1 MKNIISLTITII
13 ISFSMMSQDK
23 LIQID
28 KSSYYKDSKNVYF
41 VITNYLSNAPFFF
54 PSTSRS
60 EIPLATIK
68 NNGKLVDL
76 GPFNELGII
85 ITREEFEKKYRMS
98 ADGTYHQITSRFDT
112 HSTFAIKLPN
122 VTIESLKNFKLL
134 DKDYASIGDKIFLR
148 YDELKGVDTVTF
160 QLIHPGYNFFYSKD
174 KNSAFYY
181 DHKIIG
187 VDILSFEVRNR
198 LLSYDKNLP
207 FIKGAVLDNLDVK
220 SFRMRGNY
228 QRDANH
234 IWFEGSLL
242 DGIDIKTVEFL
253 IKSHRHLA
261 DYSDYI
267 IDKNSVFYQG
277 NRMLKADPKSFKV
290 IITSFFRGPLK
301 SYAIDNTHVY
311 SDGKIIKDADPK
323 TFKVIL
329 TEKGMKILNNK

>member
-1 MKNIISLTITII
+1 
-13 ISFSMMSQDK
+13 MMSQDQ

-41 VITNYLSNAPFFF
+41 VVTNYLSNAPFFF
-54 PSTSRS
+54 PSSRS
-60 EIPLATIK
+60 IIPLAAIK

-98 ADGTYHQITSRFDT
+98 ADGTYHQITSGFDT
-112 HSTFAIKLPN
+112 HSTFAIKLSG

-148 YDELKGVDTVTF
+148 YDELKGVDTATF

-181 DHKIIG
+181 DHKIAG
-187 VDILSFEVRNR
+187 VDILSFEVRSR
-198 LLSYDKNLP
+198 LFSYDKNLF
-207 FIKGAVLDNLDVK
+207 FIKGAVLDNVDVK
-220 SFRMRGNY
+220 SFTMQGNY
-228 QRDANH
+228 QIDANH

-253 IKSHRHLA
+253 IKSPRHVP

-267 IDKNSVFYQG
+267 IDKNFVFYQG
-277 NRMLKADPKSFKV
+277 NRMLKADPKTFKV
-290 IITSFFRGPLK
+290 ISKNYTVYGM
-301 SYAIDNTHVY
+301 DNTHVY
-311 SDGKIIKDADPK
+311 LDGKIIKNADPK
-323 TFKVIL
+323 TFK
-329 TEKGMKILNNK
+329 E